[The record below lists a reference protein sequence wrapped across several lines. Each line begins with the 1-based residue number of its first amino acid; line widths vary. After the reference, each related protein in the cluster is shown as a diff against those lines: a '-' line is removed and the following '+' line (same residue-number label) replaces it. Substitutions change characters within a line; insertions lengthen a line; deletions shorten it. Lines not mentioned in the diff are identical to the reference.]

1 MAIARRQEGSVT
13 VLSPNGSYF
22 GDGETDDLQRAILA
36 EAGAGNQ
43 RLVLNLTECDAMNSI
58 AIGVLMRAF
67 TNYRS
72 RQGDIRLCGMSQRLV
87 ELFTMTKLVH
97 VFGHYETEAEAIA
110 SFAS

>member
-43 RLVLNLTECDAMNSI
+43 RLVLNLTECETMNSI